1 MEQLNTK
8 DAHKVFMAF
17 CIKHPETL
25 RLFDVMRENFAEI
38 FPYLEATPSPEE
50 CIESVTKE
58 RSIEEW
64 KKSADKICDTL
75 KFIINPDDCEKLNEY
90 MYKVVELPNAYSH
103 FKPRDNGDKEYFNR
117 KTFAECLCCPIDE
130 YMLFEGHTCCNRP
143 MSKRSLGKLAF
154 GYDHIYE
161 KLNDSR
167 KIFANDS
174 TSESGFISMF
184 THRENESVWTKS
196 LKSLAKQLFSSECQ
210 CH

>member
-1 MEQLNTK
+1 MAQLDTK

-25 RLFDVMRENFAEI
+25 RLFDIMRENFAEI
-38 FPYLEATPSPEE
+38 FPYLEVTQSSEE
-50 CIESVTKE
+50 SIEMVSKD

-64 KKSADKICDTL
+64 KLSTEKICDTL

-90 MYKVVELPNAYSH
+90 MCRVLELPNAYSH
-103 FKPRDNGDKEYFNR
+103 FKPRDNGEKEYFNR
-117 KTFAECLCCPIDE
+117 KAFAECLCCPIDE
-130 YMLFEGHTCCNRP
+130 YDLFEGHTCCNRP

-161 KLNDSR
+161 QLNDSR
-167 KIFANDS
+167 KIFVNDCS
-174 TSESGFISMF
+174 SESGFISMF

-196 LKSLAKQLFSSECQ
+196 MKALAKKIFSSECK
-210 CH
+210 